1 MMSTLDKRGFG
12 NKAPE
17 ALEKISK
24 VEMQLLQA
32 GLKVLESDDT
42 LELVMESL

>member
-1 MMSTLDKRGFG
+1 MMSTLDKRGLG
-12 NKAPE
+12 KTPE

-24 VEMQLLQA
+24 VEMQVLQA
-32 GLKVLESDDT
+32 GLKVLESDET